1 MMLFLTTLH
10 YSLTNRINMNKD
22 NLTQQIGVRF
32 YKDDIDK
39 IQKKAQKERINLSAY
54 VRKVVSIAIEQ

>member
-1 MMLFLTTLH
+1 MLTLFLLIFNR
-10 YSLTNRINMNKD
+10 LTNRTNMNKD

-54 VRKVVSIAIEQ
+54 VRKVVSIAVEK